1 LRLPKIILII
11 GIIVVF
17 DAQAIPPYFA
27 KYQNIADSFETKYG
41 IPSALM
47 LSIGFLESAGGKS
60 KVAQL
65 LNNHFGIVGPNNLM
79 QTHQIYSRYRYFA
92 SDTAAYEGFCKL
104 VASKKFYAKLK
115 GTDNIS
121 DWAYALHAA
130 GYASAPT
137 WPAKVIRLCKTYQLT

>member
-1 LRLPKIILII
+1 LNSTQIISTIAT
-11 GIIVVF
+11 IVAFNVH
-17 DAQAIPPYFA
+17 AIPPYFA
-27 KYQNIADSFETKYG
+27 KYQNIADSLETKYG

-47 LSIGFLESAGGKS
+47 LSIGFIESAAGKS
-60 KVAQL
+60 KVALL
-65 LNNHFGIVGPNNLM
+65 LNNHFGIVGSNNLM

-121 DWAYALHAA
+121 NWAYALHAV

-137 WPAKVIRLCKTYQLT
+137 WPAKIIRICKTYQLT

>member
-1 LRLPKIILII
+1 MNASHIILII
-11 GIIVVF
+11 ASVVVF
-17 DAQAIPPYFA
+17 NALGTPPYFS
-27 KYQNIADSFETKYG
+27 KYQNVADSFETKYG

-47 LSIGFLESAGGKS
+47 LSVGFIESAAGKS
-60 KVAQL
+60 KVAKL

-79 QTHQIYSRYRYFA
+79 QTHQIYSKFRYFA

-121 DWAYALHAA
+121 DWAYALHAV

-137 WPAKVIRLCKTYQLT
+137 WPAKIIRLCKTYQLT